1 MEHCLLVF
9 ELAFFHLILRCSSQN
24 NCLYHF
30 PEDIIIIPEQQF
42 FLGTIINLSCNK
54 EYQRERN
61 THGMYTCVNNS
72 GVLKWKTE
80 KDLKCIKK
88 DGTTTSDQSMELE
101 EKQHNHTDI
110 CAPLPHIPNAR
121 LTFVKVPVG
130 QELHYMNKG
139 TRANITQKCI
149 TENASGK
156 YLGKESTTRE
166 IINNFIN
173 ISDYKSCCW
182 RHAWSCCL
190 YSSFF
195 SSWLGRM
202 EKTKINQ
209 NSGVFRANAVP
220 AYVQSYEYKK
230 KI

>member
-9 ELAFFHLILRCSSQN
+9 ELAFFHLILRCSSQD

-156 YLGKESTTRE
+156 YLGKESTTQSLITSSTSQTTRVVVAGGMLGVVA
-166 IINNFIN
+166 FI
-173 ISDYKSCCW
+173 
-182 RHAWSCCL
+182 L
-190 YSSFF
+190 LF
-195 SSWLGRM
+195 SVVG
-202 EKTKINQ
+202 
-209 NSGVFRANAVP
+209 
-220 AYVQSYEYKK
+220 
-230 KI
+230 

>member
-1 MEHCLLVF
+1 
-9 ELAFFHLILRCSSQN
+9 
-24 NCLYHF
+24 
-30 PEDIIIIPEQQF
+30 
-42 FLGTIINLSCNK
+42 
-54 EYQRERN
+54 
-61 THGMYTCVNNS
+61 MYTCVNNS

-156 YLGKESTTRE
+156 YLGKESTTQSLITSSTSQTTRVVVAGGMLGVVA
-166 IINNFIN
+166 FI
-173 ISDYKSCCW
+173 
-182 RHAWSCCL
+182 L
-190 YSSFF
+190 LF
-195 SSWLGRM
+195 SVVG
-202 EKTKINQ
+202 
-209 NSGVFRANAVP
+209 
-220 AYVQSYEYKK
+220 
-230 KI
+230 